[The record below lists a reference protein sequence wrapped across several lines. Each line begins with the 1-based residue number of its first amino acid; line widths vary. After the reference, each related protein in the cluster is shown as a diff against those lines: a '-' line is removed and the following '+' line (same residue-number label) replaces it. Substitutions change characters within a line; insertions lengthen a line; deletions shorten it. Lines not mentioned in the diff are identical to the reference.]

1 MKHSDYHGKLLRLA
15 MVFVALFLCGTM
27 AYAQTDRMIS
37 GIVVDENGDPLP
49 AAHIRQVSQTKGEEL
64 AAVITDMNGHFR
76 LTLLRTA
83 KEIEISYLGYE
94 SKKVRLTSANSYRI
108 VLEPASELLDEV
120 VVTGYQT
127 ISRERATGS
136 FAKVDSKKLE
146 TQRLSSVSSLM
157 EGRIAGYS
165 DGKIRG
171 VTSMNGL
178 TTPLYV
184 IDGFPVEKTISD
196 GLGNWVENV
205 PDLNIEDI
213 ENITVLKDAAATSI
227 YGARAANGVV
237 VITLSLIHI

>member
-1 MKHSDYHGKLLRLA
+1 
-15 MVFVALFLCGTM
+15 
-27 AYAQTDRMIS
+27 
-37 GIVVDENGDPLP
+37 
-49 AAHIRQVSQTKGEEL
+49 
-64 AAVITDMNGHFR
+64 
-76 LTLLRTA
+76 
-83 KEIEISYLGYE
+83 
-94 SKKVRLTSANSYRI
+94 
-108 VLEPASELLDEV
+108 
-120 VVTGYQT
+120 
-127 ISRERATGS
+127 
-136 FAKVDSKKLE
+136 
-146 TQRLSSVSSLM
+146 M

-184 IDGFPVEKTISD
+184 IDGFRRENYSD

-237 VITLSLIHI
+237 VITLKKPERIS

>member
-1 MKHSDYHGKLLRLA
+1 
-15 MVFVALFLCGTM
+15 
-27 AYAQTDRMIS
+27 MIS
-37 GIVVDENGDPLP
+37 GMVVDENGDPLP

-196 GLGNWVENV
+196 GLGNWS
-205 PDLNIEDI
+205 
-213 ENITVLKDAAATSI
+213 KM
-227 YGARAANGVV
+227 Y
-237 VITLSLIHI
+237 LI